1 MASSGYIYT
10 QALDDSSSARHG
22 PFYITNVMEVAH
34 SDLKVT
40 ASGKDRRDKK
50 IPWKAESL
58 DIENLRNKNE

>member
-40 ASGKDRRDKK
+40 ALGKDRRDKQ
-50 IPWKAESL
+50 KAESL